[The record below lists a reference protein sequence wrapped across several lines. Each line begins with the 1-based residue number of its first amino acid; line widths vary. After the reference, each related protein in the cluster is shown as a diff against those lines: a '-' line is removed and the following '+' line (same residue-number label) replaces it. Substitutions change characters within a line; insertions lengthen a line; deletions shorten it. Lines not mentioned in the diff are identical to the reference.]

1 MDRTPKPSG
10 QLESLAEIGAEVNAT
25 VGALLFTILGFADDG
40 RTMVRLY
47 SSTPAAYPVG
57 GRKDMAKDV
66 SPAWAAIFVGGHTP
80 YFGRTKQD
88 VRQIFGDHEL
98 IDSLGCGSVI
108 NVPVTDEGILIGAL
122 NLLNPE
128 GLYADTDV
136 LTAADIAA
144 RSQNAIRTALQEMT

>member
-1 MDRTPKPSG
+1 MDRAPKASG
-10 QLESLAEIGAEVNAT
+10 QFESLAEIGAEVDAG
-25 VGALLFTILGFADDG
+25 VGALLFTILGFTDKG
-40 RTMVRLY
+40 RSMVRLY

-66 SPAWAAIFVGGHTP
+66 SPAWGALFLSGRTP
-80 YFGRTKQD
+80 YFGKTKED

-108 NVPVTDEGILIGAL
+108 NVPVTDDGILIGAL

-128 GLYADTDV
+128 GLYADADV